1 MDRIT
6 GMFGKAQNALNAIP
20 GYSAYQDR
28 EQRRDIDKQLRVG
41 TADQLV
47 QVVDA
52 LTAASAAQ
60 VSKGDLSQVSAME
73 SLIGKTRT
81 LADRIRTA
89 SYGITGI
96 FADGAID
103 TSALEQLRQF
113 DVTIQ
118 RKATDLAKRANGGL
132 DSSDKV
138 DAVAKGVGELDLLFG
153 SRDSVIQTARPT
165 TDTAVLDLLDTTVAP
180 TPSPLLEV
188 VRGAAFSVL
197 GDDYVAN
204 AVVELVDG
212 DLRINFIR
220 VGKNPDGNAV
230 WFVGASTPDVPSAQL
245 VEEASG
251 GKADGFDP
259 STRAATASVDTGKGS
274 KTRVPAEYAVAPQ
287 ADASSVGMLLVLG
300 GVRHEFTGR
309 PVHDQDVAVYGKG
322 L

>member
-60 VSKGDLSQVSAME
+60 VAKGDLSQVSAME

-118 RKATDLAKRANGGL
+118 RKATDLA
-132 DSSDKV
+132 
-138 DAVAKGVGELDLLFG
+138 
-153 SRDSVIQTARPT
+153 
-165 TDTAVLDLLDTTVAP
+165 
-180 TPSPLLEV
+180 
-188 VRGAAFSVL
+188 
-197 GDDYVAN
+197 
-204 AVVELVDG
+204 
-212 DLRINFIR
+212 
-220 VGKNPDGNAV
+220 
-230 WFVGASTPDVPSAQL
+230 
-245 VEEASG
+245 
-251 GKADGFDP
+251 
-259 STRAATASVDTGKGS
+259 
-274 KTRVPAEYAVAPQ
+274 
-287 ADASSVGMLLVLG
+287 
-300 GVRHEFTGR
+300 
-309 PVHDQDVAVYGKG
+309 
-322 L
+322 